1 MGEFVKEEILSVG
14 IDIGTSTTQLVFS
27 KMLIQNVA
35 SSFTI
40 PRVSIVDKKIIYRS
54 DIYFTP
60 LIENKIINMNEVIKI
75 IDTEYSIANID
86 KKDINVGAVI
96 ITGETARKENANEV
110 LHRLSGYAGDFVVA
124 TAGPDLESIIAGKG
138 AGADKYSKI
147 NNKVVVNIDVGGGTS
162 NLAVFSNGKT
172 YDTGCL
178 DIGGRLIKI
187 DENSGKIDYINEK
200 IKNLIIHKNLN
211 IKIGEKADE
220 GEIYTLTKYMASILE
235 MSVGITEKDPFYK
248 KFITNKGLK
257 LDKNI
262 ECISF
267 SGGVADY
274 INEQNYEDVF
284 KFGDIGIVLARAIR
298 ESKLMQNLEVI
309 KSQETIRATVVG
321 AGSHTTKI
329 SGATITYTSNSFPI
343 KNFPVLKLAKDEEKD
358 IYKMGDIIRKKLE
371 WFKINGKI
379 ENVAIA
385 FEGKKSPSF
394 VEVNEIGKQIVLG
407 IKEIIDE
414 GLPIIIIVENDMAKV
429 LGHTIHR
436 ILDYKVNVTCIDAI
450 KVEDGDYIDI
460 GRPLANGMVV
470 PVVVKT
476 LVFN

>member
-284 KFGDIGIVLARAIR
+284 KFGDIGIVLARAYKRI
-298 ESKLMQNLEVI
+298 QVNA
-309 KSQETIRATVVG
+309 KS
-321 AGSHTTKI
+321 
-329 SGATITYTSNSFPI
+329 
-343 KNFPVLKLAKDEEKD
+343 
-358 IYKMGDIIRKKLE
+358 
-371 WFKINGKI
+371 
-379 ENVAIA
+379 
-385 FEGKKSPSF
+385 
-394 VEVNEIGKQIVLG
+394 
-407 IKEIIDE
+407 
-414 GLPIIIIVENDMAKV
+414 
-429 LGHTIHR
+429 
-436 ILDYKVNVTCIDAI
+436 
-450 KVEDGDYIDI
+450 
-460 GRPLANGMVV
+460 
-470 PVVVKT
+470 
-476 LVFN
+476 

>member
-1 MGEFVKEEILSVG
+1 ME
-14 IDIGTSTTQLVFS
+14 
-27 KMLIQNVA
+27 
-35 SSFTI
+35 
-40 PRVSIVDKKIIYRS
+40 P
-54 DIYFTP
+54 
-60 LIENKIINMNEVIKI
+60 
-75 IDTEYSIANID
+75 
-86 KKDINVGAVI
+86 
-96 ITGETARKENANEV
+96 
-110 LHRLSGYAGDFVVA
+110 
-124 TAGPDLESIIAGKG
+124 
-138 AGADKYSKI
+138 
-147 NNKVVVNIDVGGGTS
+147 
-162 NLAVFSNGKT
+162 
-172 YDTGCL
+172 
-178 DIGGRLIKI
+178 
-187 DENSGKIDYINEK
+187 
-200 IKNLIIHKNLN
+200 
-211 IKIGEKADE
+211 
-220 GEIYTLTKYMASILE
+220 
-235 MSVGITEKDPFYK
+235 
-248 KFITNKGLK
+248 
-257 LDKNI
+257 
-262 ECISF
+262 
-267 SGGVADY
+267 
-274 INEQNYEDVF
+274 
-284 KFGDIGIVLARAIR
+284 
-298 ESKLMQNLEVI
+298 
-309 KSQETIRATVVG
+309 
-321 AGSHTTKI
+321 
-329 SGATITYTSNSFPI
+329 TITYTSNSFPI